1 MYLFPFG
8 EVKPNARVIIYG
20 AGKVGLDFMRQI
32 TRSNYAQLLCMVEK
46 DYQMIQGISDVAVP
60 VVSRER
66 LLQFTDNYDIILIAV
81 LNQKI
86 SLEVKQELCGRGIPE
101 SKIILPKI
109 VAIED
114 AFWGKWELTA
124 LWDAEDRQKAMEGF
138 AREGNGKISYFTY
151 MIAEIRLAK
160 DKNGLLAE
168 LFRITDG
175 EECLEYKIIMLR
187 IFLEAG
193 VVNGELT
200 KKFIALVRQIEPLE
214 SRYLLL
220 SDIAIFPVHFAE
232 CLYREFYLDLRDA
245 YRELMESYN
254 LQVPNKGMRSI
265 KRAEKRA
272 AVLFNWLGGAFNHGD
287 FKKYLIEELAEEKFE
302 VQIFCLDIRLW
313 YTGMCFIEPFDD
325 MSCKVKPS
333 ECYASSHK
341 AVLEGTARL
350 QYIHGRTVRQRM
362 QESIDRLFAWNPDVI
377 IDITD
382 EIAPQSYILNQYFPV
397 YYVPMRGFLSAMFF
411 GRILSEGKRAAQ
423 YCNKFCPSMAEEQMA
438 DCYINITIPCE
449 KERRDREEFQWG
461 EEDFIMVTVGGR
473 LEHELDEMFLASVGK
488 MLRENPDIKW
498 LLIGTEQIALLK
510 NTYIEFL
517 NSGQVRILKYEND
530 LMGIFG
536 ICDVYLNPRRSGG
549 GTTHL
554 WAAGRGIPVVAD
566 ASKWFDTMELLGWDS
581 LCWSTKEQ
589 IAKIVKMKND
599 KQYYQQIKMQTEAFH
614 QKWKKRAV
622 RREFVKSVKEF
633 IGMRDSQ

>member
-60 VVSRER
+60 VVSREG

-124 LWDAEDRQKAMEGF
+124 LWDAEERQKAMEGF

-151 MIAEIRLAK
+151 MTAEIRLAK

-341 AVLEGTARL
+341 AVLE
-350 QYIHGRTVRQRM
+350 
-362 QESIDRLFAWNPDVI
+362 
-377 IDITD
+377 
-382 EIAPQSYILNQYFPV
+382 
-397 YYVPMRGFLSAMFF
+397 LS
-411 GRILSEGKRAAQ
+411 
-423 YCNKFCPSMAEEQMA
+423 
-438 DCYINITIPCE
+438 
-449 KERRDREEFQWG
+449 
-461 EEDFIMVTVGGR
+461 
-473 LEHELDEMFLASVGK
+473 
-488 MLRENPDIKW
+488 
-498 LLIGTEQIALLK
+498 
-510 NTYIEFL
+510 
-517 NSGQVRILKYEND
+517 
-530 LMGIFG
+530 LMHI
-536 ICDVYLNPRRSGG
+536 
-549 GTTHL
+549 
-554 WAAGRGIPVVAD
+554 
-566 ASKWFDTMELLGWDS
+566 
-581 LCWSTKEQ
+581 
-589 IAKIVKMKND
+589 
-599 KQYYQQIKMQTEAFH
+599 
-614 QKWKKRAV
+614 
-622 RREFVKSVKEF
+622 
-633 IGMRDSQ
+633 